1 MFDGCVS
8 DAGYSHVLSVQ
19 QMFDPVC
26 SSLQSAHLNVLL
38 SSTFAYVPLTV
49 LGPPAA
55 ASGRQYHMT
64 CHMIFMPYSLG
75 KKVHHLTLIP

>member
-26 SSLQSAHLNVLL
+26 SSLLNAQSEGAF
-38 SSTFAYVPLTV
+38 SCTFAYVPLTV